1 MKFYELF
8 KGDLFYFKGTPDIIY
23 KSLGVDGMFG
33 KYLKDSSIG
42 YCSPLEEVVKIEK
55 EIK

>member
-23 KSLGVDGMFG
+23 KSLGVDGMYG
-33 KYLKDSSIG
+33 KYLIDSSIG